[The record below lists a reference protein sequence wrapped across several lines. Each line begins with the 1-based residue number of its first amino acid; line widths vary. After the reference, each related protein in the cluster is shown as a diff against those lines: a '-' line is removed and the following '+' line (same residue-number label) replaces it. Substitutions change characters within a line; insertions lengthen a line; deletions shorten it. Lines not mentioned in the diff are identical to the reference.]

1 MDPRELT
8 KDRYLAVAAAFGLTK
23 RELEIGYLKAS
34 GCSNRYIADLYG
46 ISLQTVKHHVT
57 HIYEKAWVPGKRE
70 FMGLFS
76 ESWSHT
82 FSLKKSP
89 LPPIFLV

>member
-1 MDPRELT
+1 MKPHELT
-8 KDRYLAVAAAFGLTK
+8 KERYLEVAADFGLTK

-34 GCSNRYIADLYG
+34 GCSNQYIADLYG

-70 FMGLFS
+70 FLALF
-76 ESWSHT
+76 E
-82 FSLKKSP
+82 KEEER
-89 LPPIFLV
+89 